1 MKKLLGI
8 LVLGLLLSGN
18 AEADKSINDWSGLY
32 LGVYQSEDNLSAS
45 GTSTKYPA
53 QPYSISTD
61 ENIYNTGYFVGYNY
75 SINNLIVGIEAG
87 EQDNVGKDKAITGSN
102 GYVLYD
108 DMQEYKLKIG
118 YSLDKYLVY
127 TFFGTGD
134 DGYIEYDDMQEYK
147 LKIGYSLDK
156 YLVYTFFGTG
166 DLNVYWSAYAQE
178 VKKKN
183 NFEIKGIGLSA
194 KITNNIFVGLSYSET
209 NLDIYY
215 QDTLYN
221 EPVQLDSLR
230 LRFGYLF

>member
-32 LGVYQSEDNLSAS
+32 LGVYQSEDHLSAS
-45 GTSTKYPA
+45 GTSTLYD
-53 QPYSISTD
+53 PYSISTD
-61 ENIYNTGYFVGYNY
+61 GNIYNTGYFVGYNY

-87 EQDNVGKDKAITGSN
+87 DQDNVGKDKAITGSN

-134 DGYIEYDDMQEYK
+134 
-147 LKIGYSLDK
+147 
-156 YLVYTFFGTG
+156 
-166 DLNVYWSAYAQE
+166 LNVYWSAYAQE
-178 VKKKN
+178 VKKKM
-183 NFEIKGIGLSA
+183 ISK
-194 KITNNIFVGLSYSET
+194 
-209 NLDIYY
+209 
-215 QDTLYN
+215 
-221 EPVQLDSLR
+221 LR
-230 LRFGYLF
+230 V

>member
-45 GTSTKYPA
+45 GTSTKHPT

-134 DGYIEYDDMQEYK
+134 
-147 LKIGYSLDK
+147 
-156 YLVYTFFGTG
+156 
-166 DLNVYWSAYAQE
+166 LNVYWSAYAQE

-183 NFEIKGIGLSA
+183 DFEIKGIGLSA

>member
-32 LGVYQSEDNLSAS
+32 LGVYQSEDHLSAS
-45 GTSTKYPA
+45 ATSTLYS
-53 QPYSISTD
+53 PYSISTD
-61 ENIYNTGYFVGYNY
+61 GNIYNTGSFVGYNY

-87 EQDNVGKDKAITGSN
+87 YQDNVGRDKAITGH
-102 GYVLYD
+102 
-108 DMQEYKLKIG
+108 
-118 YSLDKYLVY
+118 
-127 TFFGTGD
+127 
-134 DGYIEYDDMQEYK
+134 DGHIEYDDMHEYK

-166 DLNVYWSAYAQE
+166 DLNVHWSAYADE
-178 VKKKN
+178 VKKRN

>member
-1 MKKLLGI
+1 MNKAI
-8 LVLGLLLSGN
+8 LIFLFTLICFN
-18 AEADKSINDWSGLY
+18 ANADKSINDWSGLY
-32 LGVYQSEDNLSAS
+32 LGVYQSEDQLSAS
-45 GTSTKYPA
+45 ATSTSWPDD
-53 QPYSISTD
+53 PYSVTTD
-61 ENIYNTGYFVGYNY
+61 KNMHNTGSFVGNNY
-75 SINNLIVGIEAG
+75 SINNLIVGIEASY
-87 EQDNVGKDKAITGSN
+87 QDNVGTDEALPGLN
-102 GYVLYD
+102 GYAVYD
-108 DMQEYKLKIG
+108 DMK
-118 YSLDKYLVY
+118 
-127 TFFGTGD
+127 
-134 DGYIEYDDMQEYK
+134 EYK

-178 VKKKN
+178 VKDKN

-215 QDTLYN
+215 QDTLYD

>member
-8 LVLGLLLSGN
+8 LVLGLLWCGTAN
-18 AEADKSINDWSGLY
+18 ADKSINDWSGLY

-134 DGYIEYDDMQEYK
+134 
-147 LKIGYSLDK
+147 
-156 YLVYTFFGTG
+156 
-166 DLNVYWSAYAQE
+166 LNVYWSAYEQE
-178 VKKKN
+178 VKDKN

>member
-32 LGVYQSEDNLSAS
+32 LGVYQSEDHLSAS
-45 GTSTKYPA
+45 ATSTLYS
-53 QPYSISTD
+53 PYSISTD
-61 ENIYNTGYFVGYNY
+61 ENIYNTGYFVGYNH
-75 SINNLIVGIEAG
+75 SINNLIVGIEVG

-134 DGYIEYDDMQEYK
+134 
-147 LKIGYSLDK
+147 
-156 YLVYTFFGTG
+156 
-166 DLNVYWSAYAQE
+166 LNVYWSAYAQE

-183 NFEIKGIGLSA
+183 DFEIKGIGLSA

>member
-32 LGVYQSEDNLSAS
+32 LGVYQSEDHLSAS
-45 GTSTKYPA
+45 ATSTLYS
-53 QPYSISTD
+53 PYSISTD

-87 EQDNVGKDKAITGSN
+87 EQDNVGKDKAITGH
-102 GYVLYD
+102 
-108 DMQEYKLKIG
+108 
-118 YSLDKYLVY
+118 
-127 TFFGTGD
+127 

-166 DLNVYWSAYAQE
+166 DLNVYWSAYTQE
-178 VKKKN
+178 VKDKN

-215 QDTLYN
+215 QDTLYD

>member
-32 LGVYQSEDNLSAS
+32 LGVYQSEDHLSAS
-45 GTSTKYPA
+45 ATSTLYS
-53 QPYSISTD
+53 PYSISTD

-87 EQDNVGKDKAITGSN
+87 EQDNVGKDKAITGH
-102 GYVLYD
+102 
-108 DMQEYKLKIG
+108 
-118 YSLDKYLVY
+118 
-127 TFFGTGD
+127 

-183 NFEIKGIGLSA
+183 DFEIKGIGLSA

-215 QDTLYN
+215 HDTLYN

>member
-1 MKKLLGI
+1 MKKLLAI

-45 GTSTKYPA
+45 GTSTKYPE

-134 DGYIEYDDMQEYK
+134 
-147 LKIGYSLDK
+147 
-156 YLVYTFFGTG
+156 
-166 DLNVYWSAYAQE
+166 LNVTWSAYAQE
-178 VKKKN
+178 VKDKN
-183 NFEIKGIGLSA
+183 NFEIKGIGLST

-215 QDTLYN
+215 HDTLYN

>member
-32 LGVYQSEDNLSAS
+32 LGVYQSEDHLSAS
-45 GTSTKYPA
+45 ATSTLFS
-53 QPYSISTD
+53 PYSISTD

-134 DGYIEYDDMQEYK
+134 
-147 LKIGYSLDK
+147 
-156 YLVYTFFGTG
+156 
-166 DLNVYWSAYAQE
+166 LNVYWSAYEQE
-178 VKKKN
+178 VKDKN

>member
-18 AEADKSINDWSGLY
+18 AEADKSINDWSGVY
-32 LGVYQSEDNLSAS
+32 LGVYQSEDHLSAS
-45 GTSTKYPA
+45 GTSTLYS
-53 QPYSISTD
+53 PYSISTD
-61 ENIYNTGYFVGYNY
+61 GNIYNTGYFVGYNY
-75 SINNLIVGIEAG
+75 SINNLIVGIEVG

-134 DGYIEYDDMQEYK
+134 
-147 LKIGYSLDK
+147 
-156 YLVYTFFGTG
+156 
-166 DLNVYWSAYAQE
+166 LNVYWSAYEQE
-178 VKKKN
+178 VKDKN

-215 QDTLYN
+215 QDTLYD
-221 EPVQLDSLR
+221 EVVQLDSLR

>member
-32 LGVYQSEDNLSAS
+32 LGVYQSEDHLSAS
-45 GTSTKYPA
+45 ATSTLYS
-53 QPYSISTD
+53 PYSISTD

-134 DGYIEYDDMQEYK
+134 
-147 LKIGYSLDK
+147 
-156 YLVYTFFGTG
+156 
-166 DLNVYWSAYAQE
+166 LNVYWSAYAQE

-183 NFEIKGIGLSA
+183 DFEIKGIGLSA

-209 NLDIYY
+209 NLDLYY

>member
-32 LGVYQSEDNLSAS
+32 LGVYQSEDHLSAS
-45 GTSTKYPA
+45 ATSTLYS
-53 QPYSISTD
+53 PYSISTD

-75 SINNLIVGIEAG
+75 SINNLIVGIEVG

-102 GYVLYD
+102 GYIL
-108 DMQEYKLKIG
+108 
-118 YSLDKYLVY
+118 
-127 TFFGTGD
+127 
-134 DGYIEYDDMQEYK
+134 YDDMQEYK

-215 QDTLYN
+215 HDTLYN

>member
-32 LGVYQSEDNLSAS
+32 LGVYQSEDHLSAS
-45 GTSTKYPA
+45 ATSTSYPD

-61 ENIYNTGYFVGYNY
+61 GNIYNTGYFVGYNY
-75 SINNLIVGIEAG
+75 SINNLIVGIEVG

-134 DGYIEYDDMQEYK
+134 
-147 LKIGYSLDK
+147 
-156 YLVYTFFGTG
+156 
-166 DLNVYWSAYAQE
+166 LNVYWSAYAQE

-183 NFEIKGIGLSA
+183 DFEIKGIGLSA
-194 KITNNIFVGLSYSET
+194 KITNNSET

>member
-45 GTSTKYPA
+45 GTSPSYPD

-134 DGYIEYDDMQEYK
+134 
-147 LKIGYSLDK
+147 
-156 YLVYTFFGTG
+156 
-166 DLNVYWSAYAQE
+166 LNVYWSAYAQE
-178 VKKKN
+178 VKEKN

-215 QDTLYN
+215 HDTLYN

>member
-1 MKKLLGI
+1 LLWCGTA
-8 LVLGLLLSGN
+8 N
-18 AEADKSINDWSGLY
+18 ADKSINDWSGLY

-45 GTSTKYPA
+45 GTSTLYTS
-53 QPYSISTD
+53 QYTISTAG
-61 ENIYNTGYFVGYNY
+61 NIYNTGYFVGYNY

-134 DGYIEYDDMQEYK
+134 
-147 LKIGYSLDK
+147 
-156 YLVYTFFGTG
+156 
-166 DLNVYWSAYAQE
+166 LNVYWSAYAQE

-183 NFEIKGIGLSA
+183 DFEIKGIGLSA

-209 NLDIYY
+209 NLDLYY
-215 QDTLYN
+215 HDTLYN

>member
-32 LGVYQSEDNLSAS
+32 LGVYQSEDHLSAS
-45 GTSTKYPA
+45 ATSTLYS
-53 QPYSISTD
+53 PYSISTD

-87 EQDNVGKDKAITGSN
+87 EQDNVGKDKAITGH
-102 GYVLYD
+102 
-108 DMQEYKLKIG
+108 
-118 YSLDKYLVY
+118 
-127 TFFGTGD
+127 

-166 DLNVYWSAYAQE
+166 DLNVYWSAYEQE
-178 VKKKN
+178 VKDKN

>member
-32 LGVYQSEDNLSAS
+32 LGVYQSEDHLSAS
-45 GTSTKYPA
+45 ATSTLYS
-53 QPYSISTD
+53 PYSISTD

-87 EQDNVGKDKAITGSN
+87 EQDNVGKDKAITGH
-102 GYVLYD
+102 
-108 DMQEYKLKIG
+108 
-118 YSLDKYLVY
+118 
-127 TFFGTGD
+127 

-183 NFEIKGIGLSA
+183 DFEIKGIGLSA

>member
-32 LGVYQSEDNLSAS
+32 LGVYQSEDHLSAS
-45 GTSTKYPA
+45 GTSTLYS
-53 QPYSISTD
+53 PYSISTD
-61 ENIYNTGYFVGYNY
+61 GNIYNTGYFVGYNH
-75 SINNLIVGIEAG
+75 SINNLIVGIEVG

-134 DGYIEYDDMQEYK
+134 
-147 LKIGYSLDK
+147 
-156 YLVYTFFGTG
+156 
-166 DLNVYWSAYAQE
+166 LNVYWSAYEQE
-178 VKKKN
+178 VKDKN

-215 QDTLYN
+215 HDTLYN

>member
-32 LGVYQSEDNLSAS
+32 LGVYQSEDHLSAS
-45 GTSTKYPA
+45 GTSTLYS
-53 QPYSISTD
+53 PYSISTD
-61 ENIYNTGYFVGYNY
+61 GNIYNTGYFVGYNY
-75 SINNLIVGIEAG
+75 SINNLIVGIEVG

-134 DGYIEYDDMQEYK
+134 
-147 LKIGYSLDK
+147 
-156 YLVYTFFGTG
+156 
-166 DLNVYWSAYAQE
+166 LNVYWSAYAQE

-183 NFEIKGIGLSA
+183 DFEIKGIGLSA

>member
-32 LGVYQSEDNLSAS
+32 LGVYQSELSGDNLSAS
-45 GTSTKYPA
+45 GTSTLYS
-53 QPYSISTD
+53 PYSISTD
-61 ENIYNTGYFVGYNY
+61 GNIYNTGYFVGYNY

-134 DGYIEYDDMQEYK
+134 
-147 LKIGYSLDK
+147 
-156 YLVYTFFGTG
+156 
-166 DLNVYWSAYAQE
+166 LNVYWSAYAQE

-183 NFEIKGIGLSA
+183 DFEIKGIGLSA

-215 QDTLYN
+215 HDTLYN

>member
-32 LGVYQSEDNLSAS
+32 LGVYQSEDHLSAS
-45 GTSTKYPA
+45 GTSTLYS
-53 QPYSISTD
+53 PYSISTD
-61 ENIYNTGYFVGYNY
+61 ENRYNTGYFVGYNH
-75 SINNLIVGIEAG
+75 SINNLIVGIEVG
-87 EQDNVGKDKAITGSN
+87 EQDNVGKDKAITGHN
-102 GYVLYD
+102 GYIVYD
-108 DMQEYKLKIG
+108 DMK
-118 YSLDKYLVY
+118 
-127 TFFGTGD
+127 
-134 DGYIEYDDMQEYK
+134 EYK

-166 DLNVYWSAYAQE
+166 DLNVYWSAYANE
-178 VKKKN
+178 VKTTN
-183 NFEIKGIGLSA
+183 DFEIKGIGLSA

>member
-32 LGVYQSEDNLSAS
+32 LGVYQSEDHLSAS
-45 GTSTKYPA
+45 ATSTSNP
-53 QPYSISTD
+53 PYSISTD

-134 DGYIEYDDMQEYK
+134 
-147 LKIGYSLDK
+147 
-156 YLVYTFFGTG
+156 
-166 DLNVYWSAYAQE
+166 LNVYWSAYAQE
-178 VKKKN
+178 VKEKN
-183 NFEIKGIGLSA
+183 DFEIKGIGLSA

-215 QDTLYN
+215 HDTLYN

>member
-32 LGVYQSEDNLSAS
+32 LGVYQSEDHLSAS
-45 GTSTKYPA
+45 GTSTLYTS
-53 QPYSISTD
+53 QYTISTD
-61 ENIYNTGYFVGYNY
+61 GNIYNTGYFVGYNY
-75 SINNLIVGIEAG
+75 SINNLIVGIEVG

-134 DGYIEYDDMQEYK
+134 
-147 LKIGYSLDK
+147 
-156 YLVYTFFGTG
+156 
-166 DLNVYWSAYAQE
+166 LNVYWSAYEQE
-178 VKKKN
+178 VKDKN

-215 QDTLYN
+215 HDTLYD

>member
-32 LGVYQSEDNLSAS
+32 LGVYQSEDHLSAS
-45 GTSTKYPA
+45 GTSTLYS
-53 QPYSISTD
+53 PYSISTD
-61 ENIYNTGYFVGYNY
+61 GNIYNTGYFVGYNY
-75 SINNLIVGIEAG
+75 SINNLIVGIEVG

-134 DGYIEYDDMQEYK
+134 
-147 LKIGYSLDK
+147 
-156 YLVYTFFGTG
+156 
-166 DLNVYWSAYAQE
+166 LNVYWSAYEQE
-178 VKKKN
+178 VKDKN

-215 QDTLYN
+215 HDTLYD

>member
-32 LGVYQSEDNLSAS
+32 LGVYQSEDHLSAS
-45 GTSTKYPA
+45 ATSTLYS
-53 QPYSISTD
+53 PYSISTD

-134 DGYIEYDDMQEYK
+134 
-147 LKIGYSLDK
+147 
-156 YLVYTFFGTG
+156 
-166 DLNVYWSAYAQE
+166 LNVYWSAYAQE

-183 NFEIKGIGLSA
+183 DFEIKGIGLSA

-209 NLDIYY
+209 NLDLYY
-215 QDTLYN
+215 HDTLYN

>member
-1 MKKLLGI
+1 MKKFLAI
-8 LVLGLLLSGN
+8 VVLGLLLSSN

-45 GTSTKYPA
+45 ATSTRYPD

-87 EQDNVGKDKAITGSN
+87 DQDNVGKDKAITGHN
-102 GYVLYD
+102 GYIVYD
-108 DMQEYKLKIG
+108 DMK
-118 YSLDKYLVY
+118 
-127 TFFGTGD
+127 
-134 DGYIEYDDMQEYK
+134 EYK

-166 DLNVYWSAYAQE
+166 DLNVYWSAYANE
-178 VKKKN
+178 VKEKN
-183 NFEIKGIGLSA
+183 DFEIKGIGLSA
-194 KITNNIFVGLSYSET
+194 KITNNIFAGLSYSET
-209 NLDIYY
+209 NLDLYY
-215 QDTLYN
+215 HDTLYN
-221 EPVQLDSLR
+221 EAVQLDSLR

>member
-32 LGVYQSEDNLSAS
+32 LGVYQSEDHLSAS
-45 GTSTKYPA
+45 ATSTLYS
-53 QPYSISTD
+53 PYSISTD

-134 DGYIEYDDMQEYK
+134 
-147 LKIGYSLDK
+147 
-156 YLVYTFFGTG
+156 
-166 DLNVYWSAYAQE
+166 LNVYWSAYAQE

-183 NFEIKGIGLSA
+183 DFEIKGIGLSA

>member
-45 GTSTKYPA
+45 ATSTKHPGD
-53 QPYSISTD
+53 PYSISTD

-134 DGYIEYDDMQEYK
+134 
-147 LKIGYSLDK
+147 
-156 YLVYTFFGTG
+156 
-166 DLNVYWSAYAQE
+166 LNVYWSAYEQE
-178 VKKKN
+178 VKDKN

>member
-32 LGVYQSEDNLSAS
+32 LGVYQSEDHLSAS
-45 GTSTKYPA
+45 GTSTLYS
-53 QPYSISTD
+53 PYSISTD
-61 ENIYNTGYFVGYNY
+61 GNIYNTGYFVGYNH

-87 EQDNVGKDKAITGSN
+87 EQDNVGKDKAITGH
-102 GYVLYD
+102 
-108 DMQEYKLKIG
+108 
-118 YSLDKYLVY
+118 
-127 TFFGTGD
+127 

-183 NFEIKGIGLSA
+183 DFEIKGIGLSA

>member
-8 LVLGLLLSGN
+8 LVLGLLWCGTVN
-18 AEADKSINDWSGLY
+18 ADKSINDWSGLY

-45 GTSTKYPA
+45 GTSTKYPE

-61 ENIYNTGYFVGYNY
+61 ENRYNTGYFVGYNH
-75 SINNLIVGIEAG
+75 SINNLIVGIEVG

-134 DGYIEYDDMQEYK
+134 
-147 LKIGYSLDK
+147 
-156 YLVYTFFGTG
+156 
-166 DLNVYWSAYAQE
+166 LNVYWSAYAQE

-183 NFEIKGIGLSA
+183 DFEIKGI
-194 KITNNIFVGLSYSET
+194 GLSYSET

-215 QDTLYN
+215 QDNLYN